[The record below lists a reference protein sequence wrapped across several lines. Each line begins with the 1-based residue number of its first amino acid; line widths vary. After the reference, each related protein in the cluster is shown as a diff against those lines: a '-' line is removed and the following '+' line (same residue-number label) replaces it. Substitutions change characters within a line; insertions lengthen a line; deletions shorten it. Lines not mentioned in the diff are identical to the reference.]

1 MIISSGFGFIMAIG
15 TYWLFDLHVSSTPH
29 VKLRSWSQQRG
40 SRGKQRVE
48 IMDVMPTEMKVRST
62 MRIASE
68 LPFTEGVPVQPDIDM
83 LTSALSGRT
92 SSAVVA

>member
-1 MIISSGFGFIMAIG
+1 
-15 TYWLFDLHVSSTPH
+15 
-29 VKLRSWSQQRG
+29 
-40 SRGKQRVE
+40 
-48 IMDVMPTEMKVRST
+48 MDVMPTEMKVRST

-92 SSAVVA
+92 PSAVVA